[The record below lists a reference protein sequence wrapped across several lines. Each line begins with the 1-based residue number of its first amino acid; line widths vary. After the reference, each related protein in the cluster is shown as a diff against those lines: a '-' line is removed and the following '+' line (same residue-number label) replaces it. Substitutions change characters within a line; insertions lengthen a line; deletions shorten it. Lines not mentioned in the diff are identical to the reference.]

1 MRRSTAASCVSKKML
16 LQATADLSKGR
27 RQFSAK
33 DRHGT
38 DDHDSN
44 KRSDEAIF
52 DGRGAG
58 FIGSEAI
65 DVGLNYDKSLYTHY
79 DQIHAL
85 YIAPPGPLRRDVDLP
100 PSA

>member
-33 DRHGT
+33 DRHGA
-38 DDHDSN
+38 DDYYSD

-58 FIGSEAI
+58 FII
-65 DVGLNYDKSLYTHY
+65 DETL
-79 DQIHAL
+79 
-85 YIAPPGPLRRDVDLP
+85 
-100 PSA
+100 